1 MQCAP
6 LTHAPLANAHLLVT
20 ISNTQ
25 TTKILVL
32 RMYNKHLRPC
42 LHTSPKKLKLLV
54 VKDGTQKSHMPQK
67 EGQRGKAVFKTVSSL
82 AVLEQ

>member
-1 MQCAP
+1 
-6 LTHAPLANAHLLVT
+6 
-20 ISNTQ
+20 
-25 TTKILVL
+25 
-32 RMYNKHLRPC
+32 MYNKHLRPC